1 MERAPSGLLKQGNTK
16 AFHRKIKNN
25 AEYLTTL
32 SNTLNIRR
40 VIEMKKNDQDDKE
53 WIKMDKS
60 ETINP
65 RKGQGLLLLS

>member
-1 MERAPSGLLKQGNTK
+1 MERAPSGLLKQGNTE

-65 RKGQGLLLLS
+65 RRGRGLLLLS